1 MDMPWHQ
8 LLHRQVTTNKYDY
21 GHVLIIGGSA
31 GMGGAPILAGRA
43 ALRVG
48 AGLVTIVTPDES
60 LTGHDVP
67 DELMTVSLPSWD
79 AVSEN
84 IHTINTY
91 ITEHHVTVLIIGP
104 GLPPV
109 ADAFIRTF
117 LATVTLPV
125 VIDARCFTA
134 LSGRL
139 DSINRLGK
147 QNGDVI
153 ITPHTGEYN
162 RISPNIPPKE
172 LAQKYGITV
181 VLKQHETNVFDPKGA
196 SYVNHTGNPGL
207 ATAGS
212 GDVLS
217 GMIAGMLAQHYSTFE
232 SAVMAVELHGRA
244 GDIAAT
250 AKTEPGIIASDIIE
264 AIPDALVLMETI

>member
-1 MDMPWHQ
+1 MPWHQ

-21 GHVLIIGGSA
+21 GHVLIIGGST

-48 AGLVTIVTPDES
+48 AGLVTIATPDES
-60 LTGHDVP
+60 LAERDVP

-79 AVSEN
+79 APDEN
-84 IHTINTY
+84 IRMINAY
-91 ITEHHVTVLIIGP
+91 VSEHHVTVLIIGP
-104 GLPPV
+104 GLPPI
-109 ADAFIRTF
+109 ADAFIRAF
-117 LATVTLPV
+117 LVTITLPI

-134 LSGRL
+134 LSGQL
-139 DSINRLGK
+139 DIISKLVS
-147 QNGDVI
+147 QNDSVI
-153 ITPHTGEYN
+153 ITPHTGEFN
-162 RISPNIPPKE
+162 RISPDIPPKE

-244 GDIAAT
+244 GDIAAA
-250 AKTEPGIIASDIIE
+250 AKSEPGIIASDIIE
-264 AIPDALVLMETI
+264 AIPDSLVSMEPA